1 MLNLSKCWGNI
12 VNVRQKTSDLKK
24 AYKSPLAFVL
34 FTIILLLIVIVN
46 IEKEIPETKT
56 HYIEPP
62 ETEIHIGFTNLREP
76 RYLPI
81 YTGEGRYVIRAKF
94 SCFWKFIGLWDECQ
108 EANYY
113 HTLVIAKNPRTE
125 NLLDSEG
132 QPHFYI
138 RAGTNQPVKSMV
150 NYSSHSSSSS
160 NSECKQEEHKTL
172 LCAVAEDLT
181 DSSVDK
187 IDEIKLHQL
196 IGSVQLKFS
205 EVRSKMEKFAETV
218 NLQKHSYNPTNQNC
232 NTVASQ
238 FINHIGLDSGEILK
252 TPRYAKGPVVF
263 PGWELP
269 DGYKFSATEP
279 LYRVILPHE

>member
-1 MLNLSKCWGNI
+1 M
-12 VNVRQKTSDLKK
+12 NVRQKISRWKK

-34 FTIILLLIVIVN
+34 YTIIFLLIVIVN

-62 ETEIHIGFTNLREP
+62 ETDIYIGYTELREH

-81 YTGEGRYVIRAKF
+81 YTGKERFAIRVRF
-94 SCFWKFIGLWDECQ
+94 SCFWKSIGLWDKCQ
-108 EANYY
+108 EADYY

-125 NLLDSEG
+125 NLLDPEG
-132 QPHFYI
+132 EPHFYI
-138 RAGTNQPVKSMV
+138 RAGTNRPVKSMV
-150 NYSSHSSSSS
+150 NYSSHSSSSPS
-160 NSECKQEEHKTL
+160 SKCEQEKNKTL

-181 DSSVDK
+181 DDSVDK
-187 IDEIKLHQL
+187 IGEIKFYQP

-205 EVRSKMEKFAETV
+205 EVRSNMEKFAEAV
-218 NLQKHSYNPTNQNC
+218 NLLKQSYNPIDQNC

-238 FINHIGLDSGEILK
+238 FINHIGLDSGEIFK

-269 DGYKFSATEP
+269 NGDKFSATEP
-279 LYRVILPHE
+279 LVSMVSQGRHSDRM